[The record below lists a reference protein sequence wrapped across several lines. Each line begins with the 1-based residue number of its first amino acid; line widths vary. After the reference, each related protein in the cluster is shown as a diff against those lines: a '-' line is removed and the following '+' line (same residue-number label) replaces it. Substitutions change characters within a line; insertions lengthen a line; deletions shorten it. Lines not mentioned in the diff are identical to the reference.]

1 MILQDDIS
9 AVLSMCRSYGLEAT
23 VDYTTYYCEHIGRLK
38 TAHYMWGIINVA
50 PMEYIK
56 RK

>member
-1 MILQDDIS
+1 MILQDNIS
-9 AVLSMCRSYGLEAT
+9 AVLSMCRSYGIEAT
-23 VDYTTYYCEHIGRLK
+23 VDYITYYCEHIGRVK
-38 TAHYMWGIINVA
+38 TTHYIWEIENVA